1 LARGNLSGLLGAT
14 PASAASWNG
23 VRAPYDAP
31 TGPRPHFDRRTL
43 LTHDIENT
51 VANFNQVVLLGNLT
65 RDIELRHTQ
74 SGMALAKFGMAINR
88 KWTQN
93 GEQKESTCFVDLTA
107 WGRQAEVLSQYVKKG
122 SQLFVQ
128 GRLEYSTWEAEG
140 GGKRSKLEVVVEN
153 FQFLGSG
160 RGAGGGAGGAAA
172 AGGGEEGAPR
182 RSGGGKQAAGGAEQ
196 AQGGSDVDYGD
207 IPF

>member
-1 LARGNLSGLLGAT
+1 M
-14 PASAASWNG
+14 
-23 VRAPYDAP
+23 
-31 TGPRPHFDRRTL
+31 
-43 LTHDIENT
+43 
-51 VANFNQVVLLGNLT
+51 ANYNKVILLGNLT

-88 KWTQN
+88 KWSQN

-122 SQLFVQ
+122 SQLFVD

-153 FQFLGSG
+153 FQFVGSG
-160 RGAGGGAGGAAA
+160 RGASGGGGVGGGDE
-172 AGGGEEGAPR
+172 GGGER
-182 RSGGGKQAAGGAEQ
+182 RSGGRKPAAGGNEGQAEN
-196 AQGGSDVDYGD
+196 VDYGD

>member
-1 LARGNLSGLLGAT
+1 MART
-14 PASAASWNG
+14 RE
-23 VRAPYDAP
+23 VQ
-31 TGPRPHFDRRTL
+31 HM
-43 LTHDIENT
+43 
-51 VANFNQVVLLGNLT
+51 ANFNKVILMGNLT
-65 RDIELRHTQ
+65 RDVELRHTQ
-74 SGMALAKFGMAINR
+74 SGQALAKFGMAINR

-153 FQFLGSG
+153 FQFVGSG
-160 RGAGGGAGGAAA
+160 RSAGAGGGAGN
-172 AGGGEEGAPR
+172 GGGEAAAPR
-182 RSGGGKQAAGGAEQ
+182 RSGGGKPAGTEQ
-196 AQGGSDVDYGD
+196 AQ
-207 IPF
+207 